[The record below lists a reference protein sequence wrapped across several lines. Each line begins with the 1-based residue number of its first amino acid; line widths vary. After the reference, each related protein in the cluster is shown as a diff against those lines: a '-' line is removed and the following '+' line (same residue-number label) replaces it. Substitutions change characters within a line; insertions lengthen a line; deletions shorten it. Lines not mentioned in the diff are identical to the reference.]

1 MQNYDYIHQLKHHIA
16 STDHEGDL
24 SEETFQNIISAIENN
39 IQPPPLNN
47 GVIEFCSKWQWNYD
61 KIGFCF
67 LYIEQYEA
75 ESECKYAC
83 MQLNLCI

>member
-16 STDHEGDL
+16 STEGDL

-47 GVIEFCSKWQWNYD
+47 GVIDWILFKMAMKLWIKLVIYFN
-61 KIGFCF
+61 I
-67 LYIEQYEA
+67 
-75 ESECKYAC
+75 
-83 MQLNLCI
+83 